1 MTSMA
6 AHGIFVFMAWVLW
19 VAAAAAITQ
28 SVGGNLNCKT
38 QHEFV
43 YCGHLNALEAFAW
56 MIWIIL
62 TFLLV
67 AIIVRGVIVVRRA
80 EGYGGGLVD
89 EWLSMTSCSWWSQ
102 SKMAC
107 RRITTIINVLV
118 THRHRILEWY
128 QTARLFNHKIVLC
141 QYTTQNS
148 SLSVHNT

>member
-28 SVGGNLNCKT
+28 SVGGKLNCKT

-89 EWLSMTSCSWWSQ
+89 E
-102 SKMAC
+102 
-107 RRITTIINVLV
+107 
-118 THRHRILEWY
+118 
-128 QTARLFNHKIVLC
+128 
-141 QYTTQNS
+141 
-148 SLSVHNT
+148 